1 MLSFRSE
8 IENPV
13 VEKDIVDLANK
24 IQLFHEGNI
33 DEEKFR
39 SLRLAREITPFIAKL
54 GKIKRAGW
62 LLNTRATGS
71 SALARRSLKLKLTL
85 LVEYKPFR
93 FIFLCCLI
101 TKRGI
106 FI

>member
-39 SLRLAREITPFIAKL
+39 SLRLARGVYGQRQFGVQMIRIKLPYGKVTSDQLHCIADV
-54 GKIKRAGW
+54 
-62 LLNTRATGS
+62 S
-71 SALARRSLKLKLTL
+71 D
-85 LVEYKPFR
+85 EYS
-93 FIFLCCLI
+93 
-101 TKRGI
+101 RG
-106 FI
+106 